1 MATKKIIE
9 VTDEISSVLDEIGD
23 AALKFGGIKIFNFV
37 RKLSDAVKII
47 EEPNPA
53 PAIPSAPVE
62 QNSPVA
68 PAVDLESAQGTKQFR
83 SEKK

>member
-53 PAIPSAPVE
+53 PEIPSAPVE
-62 QNSPVA
+62 QNSPVS
-68 PAVDLESAQGTKQFR
+68 PEVDLE
-83 SEKK
+83 